1 MKKIT
6 VFVVTIL
13 LIISSFQTQNVSFAS
28 EFANIETSGATFV
41 IDLFHSPYKNDYD
54 NLIGNLTLSG
64 NEIILCESS
73 FDLPSDADALF
84 LPDANT
90 EYTSSEQ
97 MMIKEWFYSGDKLL
111 FVGADS
117 DYGGY
122 FNPDYLN
129 NLLHFLDA
137 HIFVDDTSIEDTVE
151 NDGAV
156 YRVVATNYGT
166 GPFGSIVSENCDSG
180 VIMHGPCS
188 ILGFDEASLTYVD
201 LRNTTLANVE
211 ILLSYSMNSS
221 CIDSDSSL
229 SELDLYA
236 YSGIMG
242 DFPAVVYEEFDFTSA
257 ENSHLII
264 AGECIFSDYKEMY
277 DLFTEG
283 GYYILGTHSGFTFVN
298 NIINYFVK
306 SEYNVNERVY
316 IKSNEDFLN
325 YGFPG
330 TGTEIDPYLIEDL
343 HFDSTSS
350 IEDYGIYISNTTKHF
365 LIRNCFIED
374 LFMGIIL
381 ESVVPNTGKIDS
393 TTISNCLIGI
403 GIKDSFNI
411 LVKNSYMNYNEVGII
426 IVSSHSCMIYY
437 NLFKY
442 NSRYGVYLDMETYD
456 CQVNDNSF
464 SNNNNDNETSQALD
478 DGWNNNWD
486 HNYWSDLGEAEFYSI
501 DGTSNSKD
509 NNPTNT
515 PITSPTS
522 SITTSETA
530 STDTTVIISFP
541 TVLSMFLSMVV
552 LSVFSLLIKRKR

>member
-1 MKKIT
+1 MKKTT
-6 VFVVTIL
+6 VFLVTIL
-13 LIISSFQTQNVSFAS
+13 LIISSFQTQNISFAS

-41 IDLFHSPYKNDYD
+41 IDLSHSPYKTDYD
-54 NLIGNLTLSG
+54 NLIGNLTHAG
-64 NEIILCESS
+64 NEVILCESS
-73 FDLPSDADALF
+73 FDLPRDADALF

-90 EYTSSEQ
+90 EYTPSEQ

-122 FNPDYLN
+122 FNPDYSN
-129 NLLHFLDA
+129 NLLHFLGA

-156 YRVVATNYGT
+156 YRVAATNYGT

-211 ILLSYSMNSS
+211 ILLSYSINSS
-221 CIDSDSSL
+221 CIDSDASH

-316 IKSNEDFLN
+316 IKSDEDFLN

-330 TGTEIDPYLIEDL
+330 TGTDIDPYLIEDL

-350 IEDYGIYISNTTKHF
+350 SEYYGIYIANTKKHF
-365 LIRNCFIED
+365 LIRNCIIED
-374 LFMGIIL
+374 LSIGIFL
-381 ESVVPNTGKIDS
+381 DSVTGSVDS
-393 TTISNCLIGI
+393 TTISNCMIGI
-403 GIKDSFNI
+403 GIENSSSI
-411 LVKNSYMNYNEVGII
+411 LMKNSYINYNNYGILI
-426 IVSSHSCMIYY
+426 GYSHSCMIRY
-437 NLFKY
+437 NMIEY
-442 NSRYGVYLDMETYD
+442 NEIYGVSLDMDTYD

-464 SNNNNDNETSQALD
+464 SYNNINNESSQALD
-478 DGWNNNWD
+478 DGWNNKWD
-486 HNYWSDLGEAEFYSI
+486 HNYWSDLDGEDFYSI
-501 DGTSNSKD
+501 DGTSNSRD
-509 NNPTNT
+509 NNPSNALD
-515 PITSPTS
+515 TSLTS
-522 SITTSETA
+522 SITTSESTT
-530 STDTTVIISFP
+530 STDTTVNISFP
-541 TVLSMFLSMVV
+541 TVLSTFLSIVV